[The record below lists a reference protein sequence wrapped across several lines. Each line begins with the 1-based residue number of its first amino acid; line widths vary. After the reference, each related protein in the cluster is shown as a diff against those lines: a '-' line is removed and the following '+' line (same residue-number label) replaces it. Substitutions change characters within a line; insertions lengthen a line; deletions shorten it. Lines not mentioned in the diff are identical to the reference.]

1 MGVTGSIDPRVHVVS
16 VGAQPLATSW
26 SLSWSGLPAYGHPEV
41 VIQHFSGSGS
51 DPLAAQESLITKSA
65 GGSGLPAVG
74 ARIKTEVRARRGHAS
89 GAYLWAMKRD
99 ATLCDALRRCD
110 VVLSRDEETDAA
122 LGQLDDLVDE
132 HKVVRSNGAVGA
144 DAIKVGAALQSWAD
158 LLGAISDGL
167 EPPVDRVALSELVAS
182 WAQTA
187 SQIADALVPPAVAP
201 VAQTLEMMLAAQ
213 YWATGEGGDD
223 VVWRLG
229 RPLLTRGPEWV
240 SGSLP
245 ALDRVMRLRREW
257 HELAEADLQQSTVD
271 ALAAAESARLRG
283 QERTARCH
291 SLVALSL
298 VTHRARHPQRP
309 TSTLVTQT
317 STVVGP
323 LQRDATLRALSDD
336 SAPRAG
342 SRLVARGGI
351 RPTPSVVILPGPFG
365 AFHADLVAALPPVAT
380 VTVSDLHQSC
390 PELRRRR
397 PIPQDL
403 WLVAALRRGRINL
416 EDGTLDG
423 HPIRRPS
430 LARHVRCLR
439 RLKIELSHHDVAV
452 SDWGDVTT
460 MWASHLSPKG
470 TRLVTRWHS
479 LDLFDPW
486 LHLIDWRGVDQVMIT
501 NSALGS
507 LFRDLTRGTGA
518 PPPVAVRPY
527 LPNLAGFDQ
536 PKSADAQ
543 FTIGMVGWGRLVK
556 DPAFALD
563 LLQRDARRRL
573 ILIGPPFEA
582 TVDATATQYAEA
594 IATRIARAELR
605 ERVHIVGPTD
615 DVAAHLRGV
624 GIILSSS
631 FREGWHLGLIE
642 GVASGAVPVVRDWS
656 MLSGRRGAASV
667 YPREWIVSDLDE
679 ADRAIT
685 ALEDRARW
693 EAAAGQ
699 AKADIMRL
707 MDATAAQQDYREY
720 VLGDRGSAAR
730 GGHG

>member
-1 MGVTGSIDPRVHVVS
+1 
-16 VGAQPLATSW
+16 
-26 SLSWSGLPAYGHPEV
+26 
-41 VIQHFSGSGS
+41 
-51 DPLAAQESLITKSA
+51 
-65 GGSGLPAVG
+65 
-74 ARIKTEVRARRGHAS
+74 
-89 GAYLWAMKRD
+89 
-99 ATLCDALRRCD
+99 
-110 VVLSRDEETDAA
+110 
-122 LGQLDDLVDE
+122 
-132 HKVVRSNGAVGA
+132 
-144 DAIKVGAALQSWAD
+144 
-158 LLGAISDGL
+158 
-167 EPPVDRVALSELVAS
+167 
-182 WAQTA
+182 
-187 SQIADALVPPAVAP
+187 
-201 VAQTLEMMLAAQ
+201 MLAAQ

-229 RPLLTRGPEWV
+229 RSLLTRGSEWV

-283 QERTARCH
+283 QEGTARCH

-336 SAPRAG
+336 SAPRVG

-380 VTVSDLHQSC
+380 ATVSDLHQSC

-423 HPIRRPS
+423 QPIRRPS

-452 SDWGDVTT
+452 SDWGDATT

-486 LHLIDWRGVDQVMIT
+486 LRLIDWRGVDQVMIT
-501 NSALGS
+501 NFALGS

-556 DPAFALD
+556 DPAFALVQVGVPLGAEHGQD
-563 LLQRDARRRL
+563 LIDVVRTHGRHHGRDRLRRGWRGEANRVEDRVDPVPVEVLIEDSPVCPQRQPVAVFALVEQHGQGGLRLLTVVHHCDRGAEEGLNGRRRGGQHRRL
-573 ILIGPPFEA
+573 CGGQFKETAGTHGGAGGDRIDIDEHRIG
-582 TVDATATQYAEA
+582 AEGGQHFRVGQRA
-594 IATRIARAELR
+594 HHTRLVSSRELVTLVLR
-605 ERVHIVGPTD
+605 LHTGE
-615 DVAAHLRGV
+615 DVQSPR
-624 GIILSSS
+624 
-631 FREGWHLGLIE
+631 
-642 GVASGAVPVVRDWS
+642 
-656 MLSGRRGAASV
+656 LSGR
-667 YPREWIVSDLDE
+667 
-679 ADRAIT
+679 
-685 ALEDRARW
+685 
-693 EAAAGQ
+693 
-699 AKADIMRL
+699 
-707 MDATAAQQDYREY
+707 
-720 VLGDRGSAAR
+720 
-730 GGHG
+730 